1 MSYKCKE
8 CGQEFKSERSLH
20 AHLKKHSLTLGEYY
34 TKHFPRYNLLTK
46 EALPFKNKADY
57 FAKDFATS
65 QQMLKW
71 CNQASKEEVKAYI
84 LKELKHR
91 VKTKELKYAPN
102 HLEVLL
108 NKLPPLELFR
118 EHYGSYSAACEEV
131 GVEPLYNKGVIK
143 KFYAPVEEFENIGI
157 FIDTRE
163 QQPLKFNNSQEMKLD
178 FGDYTSIGDDYTH
191 TYVDR
196 KSETDFK
203 STLSTGFDRFRRELQ
218 RAKDFN
224 SYLYI
229 VVESSIPKIKKNN
242 NFCPHRSNLRYIWHN
257 MRVLSHD
264 FARSCQF
271 VFSGNRRNSEKIIPR
286 LLAIGEPLWNVD
298 IQYYLDKK

>member
-8 CGQEFKSERSLH
+8 CEQEFKSERSLH
-20 AHLKKHSLTLGEYY
+20 AHLKKHSLTLGGYY

-46 EALPFKNKADY
+46 DPLPFKNKADY
-57 FAKDFATS
+57 FTKDFSTYR
-65 QQMLKW
+65 QMIKW
-71 CNQASKEEVKAYI
+71 CNQASKEEVKSYI
-84 LKELKHR
+84 LKELYNR
-91 VKTKELKYAPN
+91 IESKELKYGPS

-108 NKLPPLELFR
+108 NKLPPLSLYK
-118 EHYGSYSAACEEV
+118 EHYGSYTAACEEV
-131 GVEPLYNKGVIK
+131 GVKPLYDKGVIER
-143 KFYAPVEEFENIGI
+143 FYDPPVDFEDVGI
-157 FIDTRE
+157 FVDTRE
-163 QQPLKFNNSQEMKLD
+163 QKPLKFKKSESMKLD
-178 FGDYTSIGDDYTH
+178 FGDYTSMGEHYTN

-203 STLSTGFDRFRRELQ
+203 STLCTGLDRFRRELQ
-218 RAKDFN
+218 RAKDFD
-224 SYLYI
+224 SYLYV
-229 VVESSIPKIKKNN
+229 VVESSIAKIKKNN

-271 VFSGNRRNSEKIIPR
+271 VFSGNRRNSEKVIPR
-286 LLAIGEPLWNVD
+286 LLALGKPLWNVD

>member
-20 AHLKKHSLTLGEYY
+20 AHLKKHSLTLAEYY

-46 EALPFKNKADY
+46 DPLPFKNKADY
-57 FAKDFATS
+57 FTKDFSTY

-71 CNQASKEEVKAYI
+71 CRQASKEEVKAYI

-131 GVEPLYNKGVIK
+131 GVEPLYNKGVVK

-163 QQPLKFNNSQEMKLD
+163 QQPLKFKNSKSMKLD

-271 VFSGNRRNSEKIIPR
+271 IFSGNRTNSEKIIPR
-286 LLAIGEPLWNVD
+286 LLALGEPLWNVD